1 MPLNI
6 DWQQILLHLL
16 NFVVL
21 FGILYFLLYKPVK
34 EFMDSRTEYYKSL
47 DDEAKKNL
55 ESSEKAK
62 AEYQNKLDDIEG
74 EIIAKKEKARKELEK
89 ASATHKKQAE
99 AEASKIIADARKSA
113 ERERVKMLKEV
124 QNEISDMVTDATEKL
139 VVNASTSDAFDQF
152 LEAAQ
157 RSEADEQL

>member
-34 EFMDSRTEYYKSL
+34 QFMDSRTEYYKNL

-55 ESSEKAK
+55 ESSETAK
-62 AEYQNKLDDIEG
+62 AEYQNKLDDIED

>member
-34 EFMDSRTEYYKSL
+34 QFMDNRTEYYKSL

-55 ESSEKAK
+55 EDSEKAK
-62 AEYQNKLDDIEG
+62 EEYQNKLDTADD
-74 EIIAKKEKARKELEK
+74 EIVAIKEKARKELEK
-89 ASATHKKQAE
+89 ASASHIKQAE
-99 AEASKIIADARKSA
+99 AEATKIVADARKAA

-124 QNEISDMVTDATEKL
+124 QNEISDMVTSATEKI

-157 RSEADEQL
+157 RSEADEQ